1 MGGLKRFAT
10 SLKPERRLFEKSK
23 YDFSEKTAFL
33 FVFVLCICLLR
44 DGH

>member
-33 FVFVLCICLLR
+33 FLCSLLFIFIYFI
-44 DGH
+44 